1 MNKVILMGNL
11 TRDVEIRDYSNT
23 TVARAGIAVNRPYK
37 NKEVDFFNLVAF
49 NKTAEFLSKYFA
61 KGSKLL
67 VEGRL
72 QQSNYEDKDGNK
84 KSSTEIVVEQIEF
97 ASAKKDSGKGS
108 SGPNTNDRVSPDDDY
123 PF

>member
-97 ASAKKDSGKGS
+97 ASAKKDSG
-108 SGPNTNDRVSPDDDY
+108 NREFDPDE
-123 PF
+123 PAF

>member
-11 TRDVEIRDYSNT
+11 TRDVEIKAYANT
-23 TVARAGIAVNRPYK
+23 TVARTGIAVPRAFK
-37 NKEVDFFNLVAF
+37 KGEVDFFNLVAF

-97 ASAKKDSGKGS
+97 ASAKKDSGNGN
-108 SGPNTNDRVSPDDDY
+108 SGTNTNDRVSPDDDY

>member
-11 TRDVEIRDYSNT
+11 TRDVEIKAYANT
-23 TVARAGIAVNRPYK
+23 TVARTGIAVPRAFK
-37 NKEVDFFNLVAF
+37 KGEVDFFNLVAF

-97 ASAKKDSGKGS
+97 ASAKKDSGNGNS
-108 SGPNTNDRVSPDDDY
+108 STNTNDRVSPDDDY

>member
-1 MNKVILMGNL
+1 MNFLNKVILMGNL
-11 TRDVEIRDYSNT
+11 TRDVEIKAYANT
-23 TVARAGIAVNRPYK
+23 TVARTGIAVPRAFK
-37 NKEVDFFNLVAF
+37 KGEVDFFNLVAF
-49 NKTAEFLSKYFA
+49 NKTAEFLSKYFS

-97 ASAKKDSGKGS
+97 ASAKKDSG
-108 SGPNTNDRVSPDDDY
+108 NREFDPDE
-123 PF
+123 PAF